1 MAERIRVATWLLLFA
16 LAGTVPQALQA
27 ADDCGNAGWSE
38 QRIAA
43 RGDDSG
49 LGGTGVAGD
58 DSGLGGTG
66 VTGDDSG
73 LGGTGVTGDDSGIGG
88 TGIFGTITST
98 SSICVNGV
106 RIRFGDEVVV
116 VFEAGTA
123 VGAGNLAVG
132 QTVWLVAHP
141 GERGLQ
147 TDQIWVL
154 PVGASARAWLEE
166 RIEATGPLARL
177 SVEGPVDRWVDP
189 QRFQVVGVLVDA
201 TARDVRSLLDSASQ
215 VRVSGSL
222 TRGGILRVDRI
233 AVTARPPRRPIRPVD
248 LPPRIE
254 RPPINDRPV
263 RPEPALRPNRTDQ
276 MKP

>member
-1 MAERIRVATWLLLFA
+1 MAERLRVATWLLFLA
-16 LAGTVPQALQA
+16 LAGTVPQAIQA
-27 ADDCGNAGWSE
+27 ADDCRNAGWSE
-38 QRIAA
+38 QQIAA

-49 LGGTGVAGD
+49 LGGTGVA
-58 DSGLGGTG
+58 
-66 VTGDDSG
+66 GDDSG

-141 GERGLQ
+141 GKQGLQ

-154 PVGASARAWLEE
+154 PVGASARAWLDE

-189 QRFQVVGVLVDA
+189 QRFEVVGVLVDA
-201 TARDVRSLLDSASQ
+201 TARDVRSLVDSASQ

-222 TRGGILRVDRI
+222 TRAGILRVDRI
-233 AVTARPPRRPIRPVD
+233 AVTARPPRRPVRPVD
-248 LPPRIE
+248 RSPRIS
-254 RPPINDRPV
+254 PPINDRPV
-263 RPEPALRPNRTDQ
+263 RPDSSLRPNRTDKV
-276 MKP
+276 KPKP